1 MGMEARLHEQGLMFA
16 PQIVLGLSCLF
27 TIHLAAAEV
36 GIVDELIAKCNG
48 DIITR
53 GEVDRPRYVV

>member
-1 MGMEARLHEQGLMFA
+1 
-16 PQIVLGLSCLF
+16 
-27 TIHLAAAEV
+27 LAAAEV

-53 GEVDRPRYVV
+53 GEVDPEPST

>member
-16 PQIVLGLSCLF
+16 PEIVLGLSCLF

-48 DIITR
+48 DIT
-53 GEVDRPRYVV
+53 GSGT